1 MAPKKRPAAAQSRF
15 SSKVSA
21 EVKANP
27 VFQPGASAFDLQACH
42 LIPVKEKDSWILKMV
57 KAFGANK
64 QFWDKHH
71 GTKLNAIGLTP
82 PPHKAMDAES
92 GVKLAFL
99 PDLQQCHAKSKKTS
113 SREFLVLYHKYGASQ
128 LGVDSLFAKTA
139 VEDVTEEKGGFTV
152 IGGGLCVLVGQKV
165 PTQFFNVCSF
175 FPKTQ
180 KKKVEKDIQEK
191 SDVKEVIRE
200 SLLNVVSRYIRY
212 MVVKG
217 KQAKGKAKKAIA
229 EKAEAGITGGK
240 SLRIM
245 YHFAED
251 LQFYTVR
258 GLQARALRL
267 LGHKDF
273 KDLKNGKHFTGDD
286 FSDEES
292 TEEDRSAPDEDAQ
305 KDLLMRA
312 CRDSVA
318 LSSLPVQHLH
328 EPPRK
333 KRRC

>member
-1 MAPKKRPAAAQSRF
+1 MAPKKRPAAESRF
-15 SSKVSA
+15 PSKVSA

-27 VFQPGASAFDLQACH
+27 VFQPGAPAFALQACH
-42 LIPVKEKDSWILKMV
+42 LIPVKEKDSWIPKMV
-57 KAFGANK
+57 LAFGASK
-64 QFWDKHH
+64 QFWGKRHS
-71 GTKLNAIGLTP
+71 TKLNAIGLTQS
-82 PPHKAMDAES
+82 PHKAMDAES

-99 PDLQQCHAKSKKTS
+99 PDLRQCHAKVQEKS

-128 LGVDSLFAKTA
+128 LDVHSLFAETA
-139 VEDVTEEKGGFTV
+139 VEDITERKGGFFTV
-152 IGGGLCVLVGQKV
+152 KFGGGLCVLVGQKI
-165 PTQFFNVCSF
+165 PKQFFNVCGF

-180 KKKVEKDIQEK
+180 KEKVEESITKL
-191 SDVKEVIRE
+191 SDVKEVIRQ
-200 SLLNVVSRYIRY
+200 SLLMQVKSYIFD
-212 MVVKG
+212 KEEE
-217 KQAKGKAKKAIA
+217 AKGKGKATPGKTKSAIT
-229 EKAEAGITGGK
+229 AGQ

-245 YHFAED
+245 YSFVED
-251 LQFYTVR
+251 LPFYTVR

-318 LSSLPVQHLH
+318 LSKVPVQHFP
-328 EPPRK
+328 EPPKK